1 MSPDSAVVGTG
12 GIAVMVAYL
21 VSLLVLGWLGRQARK
36 EKSLADFYLGGRNL
50 GFFVL
55 LLTLYATQYS
65 GNTLIGFSGSAYRN
79 GFAFLVAVAFMMGVV
94 AVQFVFAPKLHRL
107 SREHGYITL
116 SDFFY
121 HRFRSRTFAALISIS
136 GIIAL
141 LNYVLTNLKAI
152 GTAAET
158 ATGGK
163 VSFAQGVIFLS
174 VIILIYETLGGLR
187 SVAWTDVLQGII
199 LAVGCLVIFCVILFT
214 YDGTA
219 GVFGALQE
227 KRPDL
232 WQPLTLAQYKTWLST
247 LLVVTG
253 GVAIYPHAIQRIY
266 AASDSRKL
274 KRAYQVMLF
283 MPLFTTL
290 LMIFVGWVGAAQIP
304 GLDRAASEGITMRML
319 GELTATYPAM
329 QFVVI
334 LFLAAVFAAIMSTV
348 DSALLSI
355 SSMITQDL
363 YRPLNPAMSEERLT
377 RLGKW
382 ISWGLMALMVPL
394 AINLPQTIWWFIQI
408 KVELLVQ
415 ALPALL
421 LGLYWSRVQT
431 GPALWG
437 FLVGTGVTLLFA
449 VGSNFVDAIPAKP
462 FGMHGGLWALILNI
476 VIVSVGSTFR
486 RKSPA
491 HE

>member
-1 MSPDSAVVGTG
+1 VKSEEAILGSW
-12 GIAVMVAYL
+12 GIAVMASYL
-21 VSLLVLGWLGRQARK
+21 VALLALGWMGRQARK
-36 EKSLADFYLGGRNL
+36 EKSLADFYLGGRSL

-79 GFAFLVAVAFMMGVV
+79 GFTFLVAVVFMMSVV
-94 AVQFVFAPKLHRL
+94 AMQFLFAPKLHRL
-107 SREHGYITL
+107 SVDHGFITF
-116 SDFFY
+116 SDYFF
-121 HRFRSRTFAALISIS
+121 HRYRSRALAVVISIT

-152 GTAAET
+152 GTVAEV

-163 VSFAQGVIFLS
+163 VTFAQGVIFLS

-187 SVAWTDVLQGII
+187 SVAWTDVLQGVI
-199 LAVGCLVIFCVILFT
+199 LMIGCGVIFFVILFT
-214 YDGTA
+214 YDGA
-219 GVFGALQE
+219 FGVFGALQE

-232 WQPLTLAQYKTWLST
+232 WEPLTAAQYKTWLST

-253 GVAIYPHAIQRIY
+253 GIAIYPHAIQRIY
-266 AASDSRKL
+266 AATDSRTL

-304 GLDRAASEGITMRML
+304 GLDRVASEGITLRML
-319 GELTATYPAM
+319 GELTQQYPSM
-329 QFVVI
+329 QIVVV

-355 SSMITQDL
+355 SSMIIQDL
-363 YRPLNPAMSEERLT
+363 YRPVNPSVSEEQLT
-377 RLGKW
+377 KIGKR
-382 ISWGLMALMVPL
+382 ISWVMMALMVPL
-394 AINLPQTIWWFIQI
+394 AIKLPQTIWWFIQI

-421 LGLYWSRVQT
+421 LGLHWRPVKS

-437 FLVGTGVTLLFA
+437 FVAGTVLTLVLV
-449 VGSNFVDAIPAKP
+449 VGSNLTEAVVAKP
-462 FGMHGGLWALILNI
+462 LGFHGGLWALLLNLMI
-476 VIVSVGSTFR
+476 VGVGSVGIRSE
-486 RKSPA
+486 KN
-491 HE
+491 E